1 MKDLFRSAIATIACT
16 YFCIAATPAPSPSAS
31 APAADPAV
39 TKVAR
44 QQFVAWQA
52 GSLND
57 ALYAPE
63 VVPKLTPEKVAEV
76 SRALAALGP
85 LVATDYVAPFSAAD
99 IPPGAHGYIYNMHCT
114 GGSIY
119 LWLILDP
126 RGKIATI
133 YFKNK
138 LDVETIERP
147 EGGGVSSPPR

>member
-1 MKDLFRSAIATIACT
+1 SLMKRQLYALLVRLGLAC
-16 YFCIAATPAPSPSAS
+16 CIAATPAPSPAPS
-31 APAADPAV
+31 APPADPAV

-52 GSLND
+52 GSLNKS
-57 ALYAPE
+57 LYAPE
-63 VVPKLTPEKVAEV
+63 VVPKLTPDKVAEV

-85 LVATDYVAPFSAAD
+85 LVGTDYVAPFSAAD
-99 IPPGAHGYIYNMHCT
+99 IPAGAHGYIYNMHCT
-114 GGSIY
+114 SGSIY
-119 LWLILDP
+119 LWLILDA

-147 EGGGVSSPPR
+147 AG